1 MLVRFSRGCT
11 TSTRTTWKTT
21 NTVKA
26 SMPRKWMLRATWRPP
41 SSLMY
46 QGKLAAMAGD
56 IAAPV
61 TSMTGPSTKTTKP

>member
-1 MLVRFSRGCT
+1 
-11 TSTRTTWKTT
+11 
-21 NTVKA
+21 
-26 SMPRKWMLRATWRPP
+26 MLRATWRPP

-61 TSMTGPSTKTTKP
+61 TSMTGPSTKTTTA

>member
-1 MLVRFSRGCT
+1 
-11 TSTRTTWKTT
+11 
-21 NTVKA
+21 
-26 SMPRKWMLRATWRPP
+26 MLRATWRPP

-61 TSMTGPSTKTTKP
+61 TSMTGASTKTTNA